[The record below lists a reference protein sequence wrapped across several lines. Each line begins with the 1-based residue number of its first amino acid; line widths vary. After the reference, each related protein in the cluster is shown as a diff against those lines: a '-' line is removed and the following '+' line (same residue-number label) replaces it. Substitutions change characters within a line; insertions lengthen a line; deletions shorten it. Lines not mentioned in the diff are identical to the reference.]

1 MTKLLQLK
9 FFKKFERKAKFVLQ
23 YKPPDHHVKT
33 ISVDLSNCKKN
44 NNEII
49 VKPNLVLE
57 DTGKKTKPG
66 IMSVKVVIIATV
78 GDGNPN
84 IHVIDILKINEET
97 NLPNNL
103 STVRSALYSTFGQ
116 FPNVDHHLQKYSSII
131 VPYIKESTF
140 SLNGQ
145 TMIYDKAS
153 ASCGKVQGSV
163 IIYNKDEKHISCE
176 DFDSRKLHND
186 SGTISFGNAP
196 QDFRPDNYQ
205 IGCFIHGYELSFEPL
220 EDHHV
225 LKIEVSV
232 DVENSTLFVKDGS
245 ICANINMKL

>member
-44 NNEII
+44 NNEIM

-66 IMSVKVVIIATV
+66 IMSLKVVIIATV

-84 IHVIDILKINEET
+84 IHMIDILKINEET

-103 STVRSALYSTFGQ
+103 STVRSALYSTFVQ

-163 IIYNKDEKHISCE
+163 IIYNKDEKHILCE
-176 DFDSRKLHND
+176 
-186 SGTISFGNAP
+186 
-196 QDFRPDNYQ
+196 DFRPDNIQ

-245 ICANINMKL
+245 ISHNYVSGFIGAFNSKL